1 MAKQNVSTIERHVEK
16 PVLGLAAL
24 VLLAMAYLYGL
35 RTPYTVDLDGE
46 AVGAA
51 EFYRRVAQA
60 ADNVVQRMKQASA
73 ENLEPPR
80 LPVTARTARV
90 PTDMPVTFAAL
101 QPGVP
106 EIERV
111 RLAGKLRLVMPPA
124 PTPPLVTTGRAYT
137 RLPPEPD
144 TGASLENIGSGATVP
159 DTVLNRDHSWVTV
172 FSSFDRAK
180 VRDEY
185 VQAAYGPEAQAV
197 LVAEVQLQRQRL
209 LPSGAWQEEP
219 EPVRTFA
226 RQLVDP
232 RSRTVP
238 VTPDPEDPTQ
248 FLVTEDYQKVIDE
261 IRQALSSSTS
271 QSLVVRPAIQKYL
284 TQPLDWTAPES
295 LPPFGLD
302 PMDFG
307 VIMPDL
313 QAEAAGRTRKPAEP
327 GARPARAGRQ
337 QAADDLRAADEA
349 FRRQDYLEVN
359 RLLEAV
365 LANADATATDRDR
378 AEKMLEELRGRIDQ
392 AQRLAAEQRTATLQE
407 LLGPEKDMIWAIDL
421 TVAPGQTYRY
431 RMRLMMFNNYAGK
444 VARLETPQ
452 DAGQVLLAGEWSA
465 WSDPITVRPTQ
476 YLWFTGVGASPDIAK
491 VELRQWSQGTWRQGA
506 GDVQVGRPV
515 TVKPRSGAD
524 LTYDGVVLAI
534 DPARPY
540 RERTEAAAGA
550 NVKYADPRMSPALIL
565 MKSDG
570 QTEERLALA
579 DAAERRA
586 VIAAIRDEEKRRET
600 LQPRQPKGSLGG
612 SGGYVRPM
620 GPRPPRLE

>member
-1 MAKQNVSTIERHVEK
+1 MAKQTVSTIERHVEK
-16 PVLGLAAL
+16 PVLGVAAL

-35 RTPYTVDLDGE
+35 RTPYTVELDGE
-46 AVGAA
+46 AVSAA

-60 ADNVVQRMKQASA
+60 ADNVVGRMKQASA
-73 ENLEPPR
+73 DNLEPPK
-80 LPVTARTARV
+80 LPIAARSAKV
-90 PTDMPVTFAAL
+90 PTDMPVTFAPL
-101 QPGVP
+101 QPSVP

-111 RLAGKLRLVMPPA
+111 RLAGKLRLIQPPA

-144 TGASLENIGSGATVP
+144 TGASVETIGSGATVP
-159 DTVLNRDHSWVTV
+159 DTVLSRDHSWVTV
-172 FSSFDRAK
+172 FSSFDRAR

-185 VQAAYGPEAQAV
+185 VQAAYGPEAQTV

-209 LPSGAWQEEP
+209 LPSGAWPEEP
-219 EPVRTFA
+219 EPVRAFA
-226 RQLVDP
+226 KQMIDP
-232 RSRTVP
+232 RNRSVP

-248 FLVTEDYQKVIDE
+248 FLVAEEYQRIIDE
-261 IRQALSSSTS
+261 VRQTLNSTAG
-271 QSLVVRPAIQKYL
+271 QSLILRPAFQKYL
-284 TQPLDWTAPES
+284 PQPLDWTAPES

-307 VIMPDL
+307 AIMPDL
-313 QAEAAGRTRKPAEP
+313 QAETAARTRKPGEP
-327 GARPARAGRQ
+327 GGRPGRAGRQ

-365 LANADATATDRDR
+365 LANPDATAADQDR
-378 AEKMLEELRGRIDQ
+378 ANRLLDELRGRIDQ
-392 AQRLAAEQRTATLQE
+392 AQRLAAEQRSATFQE

-421 TVAPGQTYRY
+421 TVVPGQTYRY
-431 RMRLMMFNNYAGK
+431 RLRLMLFNNYAGK

-452 DAGQVLLAGEWSA
+452 DAGTLLIAGEWSA

-476 YLWFTGVGASPDIAK
+476 YLWFTGVGAAPDIAR
-491 VELRQWSQGTWRQGA
+491 VELREWTQGTWRQGA
-506 GDVQVGRPV
+506 GEVQVGRPV
-515 TVKPRSGAD
+515 VVKPRSGAD
-524 LTYDGVVLAI
+524 LVYDGVVLAI

-540 RERTEAAAGA
+540 RERTEGAAGA
-550 NVKYADPRMSPALIL
+550 NVKYSDPKTSPALIL
-565 MKSDG
+565 MKADG

-600 LQPRQPKGSLGG
+600 LQPRQPKGSFGG
-612 SGGYVRPM
+612 SGGFVRPI
-620 GPRPPRLE
+620 GPRPGRLE